1 MSVNI
6 QTANG
11 LVRVSGTNDYNELL
25 NTPNITDDGSDN
37 LVVADKNGNKIFQV
51 DASGATTTGVFA
63 DKAVIGGEDV
73 IAKIEE
79 HASDTDLHITSAER
93 TKWNNKSE
101 FSGDY
106 NDLANAPDIVEDESG
121 ALTIQDTSGNAIL
134 KVDKTGLATTDIDA
148 NTVNADEV
156 NVGGENIATKID
168 EHVADTV
175 KHITSTE
182 RTAWN
187 NKSDFSGNYTDLEGR
202 PNIDTDDTETEL
214 RIMDGSGNSLAVFDQ
229 TGLTTTVVTATQSVD
244 TPQIVVAGEDL
255 GAKVSDHVGNSTIHV
270 TSADKTKWNGYE
282 ATINALPTKDYVE
295 EAVESGIAEV
305 VGQAP
310 ETLNALDELA
320 AALGDDPNFATT
332 VAAQIGQ
339 KADKTELHEHS
350 NKSVLDGITAD
361 RVANWD
367 TVDYSEI
374 ENKPNIESDDT
385 ETELRIMDNSGNS
398 IALVDKDGVH
408 TTNVYATQ
416 NILIGTENAIDLVET
431 LNAYILNID
440 YDNDLVAI
448 NTAQV
453 LG

>member
-6 QTANG
+6 KTANG

-51 DASGATTTGVFA
+51 DASGAKTTGVFA

-148 NTVNADEV
+148 NTVNADEI

-255 GAKVSDHVGNSTIHV
+255 GAKVSEHVGNSTIHV

-408 TTNVYATQ
+408 TTNVYATE

>member
-6 QTANG
+6 KTANG